1 MLAALLCNPLV
12 RTLRVQRVTRLR
24 NDMLYAQSGWAEV
37 WVYNVGP

>member
-12 RTLRVQRVTRLR
+12 RTLRVQRITRLR
-24 NDMLYAQSGWAEV
+24 NKMLYVQSDWAEV

>member
-12 RTLRVQRVTRLR
+12 RTLRVKRVVMLR
-24 NDMLYAQSGWAEV
+24 SDLAYVQSDFAEV